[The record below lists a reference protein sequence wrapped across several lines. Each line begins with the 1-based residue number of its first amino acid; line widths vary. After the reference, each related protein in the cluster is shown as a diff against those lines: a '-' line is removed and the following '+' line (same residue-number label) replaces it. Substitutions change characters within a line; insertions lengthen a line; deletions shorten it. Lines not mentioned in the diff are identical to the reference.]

1 MRAVEWVLNRPTTNF
16 YNSDDGN
23 ISAADLRQIKT
34 SPISFQVIRNLLYE
48 TKVTSVNEIQ
58 KKKKTSQNCNLL
70 QTELNSNYGEL
81 DCMTLT
87 IILKKQKKNDY
98 LTLFT
103 VDFQNHFI
111 KLMFKDSCQA
121 TSLTL
126 FLINTE

>member
-58 KKKKTSQNCNLL
+58 KKKKKQAKIATYCK
-70 QTELNSNYGEL
+70 LN
-81 DCMTLT
+81 
-87 IILKKQKKNDY
+87 
-98 LTLFT
+98 
-103 VDFQNHFI
+103 
-111 KLMFKDSCQA
+111 
-121 TSLTL
+121 
-126 FLINTE
+126 

>member
-58 KKKKTSQNCNLL
+58 KKKKNKPKL
-70 QTELNSNYGEL
+70 Q
-81 DCMTLT
+81 LT
-87 IILKKQKKNDY
+87 AN
-98 LTLFT
+98 
-103 VDFQNHFI
+103 
-111 KLMFKDSCQA
+111 
-121 TSLTL
+121 
-126 FLINTE
+126 